1 MDNIPPHTLRYICF
15 ANIYEHNIENKI
27 KEIDLFIKT
36 SPSPYL
42 AEDISDLL
50 HINLDDLYSI
60 LEVEACDSLDML
72 SFFKLIQTSSSYICR
87 LIQREWE
94 YYGIKYYTPEVISYI
109 YELNI
114 DKVRKAFKESSL
126 LCVESHNLKELFSY
140 IYVPV
145 VNLNY

>member
-1 MDNIPPHTLRYICF
+1 MDKIPPHTLRYICF
-15 ANIYEHNIENKI
+15 ANVYEHNIERKI

-36 SPSPYL
+36 SPPPYK

-50 HINLDDLYSI
+50 HINLDELYSI
-60 LEVEACDSLDML
+60 LEVEYCDSLDML
-72 SFFKLIQTSSSYICR
+72 SFFKLIRTSSSYICR
-87 LIQREWE
+87 LIQRQCE
-94 YYGIKYYTPEVISYI
+94 YYDIKYYTPEVISYI

-126 LCVESHNLKELFSY
+126 LCVESHNLKEIFSY